1 MRRLTG
7 FWMMAI
13 ALLLAGCGGGG
24 VGGGGGGGGEA
35 ILQGRVVLVGTGTAP
50 NPPATVIAGN
60 VSVTTD
66 PQNGSFRFG
75 VDPATRTLIVR
86 TPGLQEDFT
95 FNLPPLASGTT
106 TDLGDLYVG
115 PQKVAVQGRVVN
127 ALTQEAVGEAQ
138 ITLLGQSTLSNTT
151 DGKFTL
157 NDIAYDPNGALDSE
171 GTIQKEGFLP
181 QRFLVDQPP
190 SVEGIIQLGDLLIIP
205 VIDENPPPA
214 PGNVRGRVAVPS
226 PETPQ
231 FTRIDI
237 YTPPNALEAYE
248 SVIVSNTDGGFALWL
263 LPGQYRLEF
272 TKGTRRA
279 TRNITVQSLQSTL
292 DLGIINLQ

>member
-1 MRRLTG
+1 MRHLTA
-7 FWMMAI
+7 FWIIAV

-24 VGGGGGGGGEA
+24 GGGGGGGA

-50 NPPATVIAGN
+50 NPSATVLAGN
-60 VSVTTD
+60 VSVRTD

-75 VDPATRTLIVR
+75 VDPATRTLTVK
-86 TPGLQEDFT
+86 TPGLPDFV
-95 FNLPPLASGTT
+95 FNLPPLRLGTT

-138 ITLLGQSTLSNTT
+138 ITLLGQNTLSNIT

-157 NDIAYDPNGALDSE
+157 NDVAYDPNGALDYE

-181 QRFLVDQPP
+181 RRFVADQPP
-190 SVEGIIQLGDLLIIP
+190 IDGIIQLGDLLIAP

-214 PGNVRGRVAVPS
+214 PGNVRGRVAVPL
-226 PETPQ
+226 PDTPQ
-231 FTRIDI
+231 FTRIDV
-237 YTPPNALEAYE
+237 YSPPDALVA
-248 SVIVSNTDGGFALWL
+248 SDTVIVSDSTGAFALWL
-263 LPGQYRLEF
+263 TPGQYRLEF

-279 TRNITVQSLQSTL
+279 TRNITVPSLQSTL